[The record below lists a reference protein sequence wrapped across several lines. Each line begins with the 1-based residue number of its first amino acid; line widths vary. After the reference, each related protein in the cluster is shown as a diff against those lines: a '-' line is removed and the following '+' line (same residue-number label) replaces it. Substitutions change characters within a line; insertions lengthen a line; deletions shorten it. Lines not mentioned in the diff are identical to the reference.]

1 LYSISLIVRL
11 VGTIALRGK
20 TFKTGQHILHLEAGH
35 FAVELEAVAACH
47 PQHLIATK
55 KVK

>member
-1 LYSISLIVRL
+1 LKQSNCEGRPS
-11 VGTIALRGK
+11 K
-20 TFKTGQHILHLEAGH
+20 PDNHIFHLEAGH
-35 FAVELEAVAACH
+35 FAVELKAVAACH

>member
-11 VGTIALRGK
+11 VGTIENCEGRPSNQATYFASRA
-20 TFKTGQHILHLEAGH
+20 EH
-35 FAVELEAVAACH
+35 FAVEVGAVAAC
-47 PQHLIATK
+47 PPHLIATK